1 MPTPQ
6 PLAHDASRE
15 LQRRRR
21 ARARRVKA
29 LRRRVGA
36 LTAALF
42 VAAWASIDLAG
53 AFGHST
59 ASTNVQLALAQT
71 AGRHRAG
78 SASATSTASRSTS
91 ATSNSAGPTSITTRQ
106 S

>member
-15 LQRRRR
+15 LQRRLR

-36 LTAALF
+36 LTVALF
-42 VAAWASIDLAG
+42 LAAWASIGLAG
-53 AFGHST
+53 AFGHSS
-59 ASTNVQLALAQT
+59 ASTNVQLALAQ
-71 AGRHRAG
+71 ASGGRRAG
-78 SASATSTASRSTS
+78 SASATSTAGRSSSTAS
-91 ATSNSAGPTSITTRQ
+91 TSAGPTSITTRQ

>member
-6 PLAHDASRE
+6 PFAHDGSRE
-15 LQRRRR
+15 LQRRLR
-21 ARARRVKA
+21 ARARRVKV

-42 VAAWASIDLAG
+42 IAAWASIDLAG
-53 AFGHST
+53 AFGHSS
-59 ASTNVQLALAQT
+59 ASTNVQLALAQVS
-71 AGRHRAG
+71 GRHRAI
-78 SASATSTASRSTS
+78 SARASATGTASHSTS
-91 ATSNSAGPTSITTRQ
+91 KSAGPTSVTTRQ

>member
-15 LQRRRR
+15 LQRRLRT
-21 ARARRVKA
+21 RARRVKV

-53 AFGHST
+53 VFGHSS
-59 ASTNVQLALAQT
+59 ALTNVQLALTQVS
-71 AGRHRAG
+71 GRHHA
-78 SASATSTASRSTS
+78 SAASATSTASHSTS
-91 ATSNSAGPTSITTRQ
+91 TASNSAGPTSVTTRQ